1 MCDEFCGPALAA
13 WLARGAGDPQRRLEE
28 WARARNRV
36 TLLPAGHGWD
46 AVRIPERP
54 GHEVLVRLRD
64 GTAPVGPVMW
74 DRRCGFL
81 YFLVPPHAEDVWSP
95 LGLRFLSLGGW
106 LAAADPRRSAGH
118 PAVWLCARGAAELTG
133 PACLHIAC
141 LEVLTAGARPLP
153 HVPTRL

>member
-1 MCDEFCGPALAA
+1 M
-13 WLARGAGDPQRRLEE
+13 
-28 WARARNRV
+28 